1 MLPSRAVWL
10 YDFARMDE
18 FVDIYCERL
27 EPGFWGEP
35 FNAIT
40 NIAFLIAA
48 LCAFQLAK
56 KSSGLNWANLL
67 LIVLL
72 AAIGAGSFTFHTLA
86 TEGAQLADVIPIL
99 LFQLAF
105 LGLYS
110 RHVMNASQK
119 SVQSLFFFFM
129 LMTAAAHQVPDD
141 VLNGS
146 VSYFPALFY
155 LSRFAVWHYRNA
167 AQEKWLLPAAAG
179 TFVLSLTFRSLDM
192 QFCPEMP
199 VGLHFLWHMLN
210 GLVLYLTARAYI
222 LNARKL

>member
-1 MLPSRAVWL
+1 MN
-10 YDFARMDE
+10 DFL
-18 FVDIYCERL
+18 DIYCERL

-35 FNAIT
+35 FNAVT
-40 NIAFLIAA
+40 NIAFFIAA
-48 LCAFQLAK
+48 FFAFQLAK

-67 LIVLL
+67 LVVLL
-72 AAIGAGSFTFHTLA
+72 AAIGAGSFAFHTLA
-86 TEGAQLADVIPIL
+86 TESTQLADVIPIL
-99 LFQLAF
+99 LYQLAF

-110 RHVMNASQK
+110 RHVMKSSQK
-119 SVQSLFFFFM
+119 SVQSLFFIFL
-129 LMTAAAHQVPDD
+129 LMIAAVHQVPDD

-146 VSYFPALFY
+146 VAYFPALFY

-192 QFCPEMP
+192 QFCPGMP
-199 VGLHFLWHMLN
+199 MGLHFLWHMLN